1 MMLPV
6 AFHVVPG
13 QENRIRN
20 ALKKKKGCRIKITKS
35 ETDGPHRLLVTPAM
49 LKRYQKA
56 AKGDPVP
63 LHFKHEHLIENMH
76 HQGGFLP
83 LIAAALAPV
92 LGGIA
97 AGAIERGIAGSGLHG
112 PHRTSGCHGGHGLY
126 LNPYQGQGLYLNPYP
141 Y

>member
-20 ALKKKKGCRIKITKS
+20 ALKKKKGCRIKVTKS
-35 ETDGPHRLLVTPAM
+35 QVGGPHRLLITSSL

-56 AKGDPVP
+56 GEGESVP
-63 LHFKHEHLIENMH
+63 LQFKHEHLMENMH
-76 HQGGFLP
+76 HSGGFLP
-83 LIAAALAPV
+83 LIAALAPV

-97 AGAIERGIAGSGLHG
+97 AGAIERGIAGSGIG
-112 PHRTSGCHGGHGLY
+112 PRTSGCH
-126 LNPYQGQGLYLNPYP
+126 GQGLYLNPYP

>member
-20 ALKKKKGCRIKITKS
+20 ALKKKKGCRIKVTKS
-35 ETDGPHRLLVTPAM
+35 DTIGPHRLLVTPAM

-56 AKGDPVP
+56 AKGGPVP
-63 LHFKHEHLIENMH
+63 LHFKHEHLVENMN

-83 LIAAALAPV
+83 LIAALAPV

-112 PHRTSGCHGGHGLY
+112 PYRTPGCHGGVGSH
-126 LNPYQGQGLYLNPYP
+126 QGQGLYLNPYP

>member
-1 MMLPV
+1 MLPV

-20 ALKKKKGCRIKITKS
+20 ALKKKKGCRINVTKS
-35 ETDGPHRLLVTPAM
+35 QASGPHRLLITSSM

-56 AKGDPVP
+56 LEGKTVP
-63 LHFKHEHLIENMH
+63 LQFKHAHLIENMH
-76 HQGGFLP
+76 HSGGFLP
-83 LIAAALAPV
+83 LIAALAPV

-112 PHRTSGCHGGHGLY
+112 PHRTSGCHGKC
-126 LNPYQGQGLYLNPYP
+126 QGQGLYLNPYP

>member
-20 ALKKKKGCRIKITKS
+20 ALKKKKGCRIKVIKS
-35 ETDGPHRLLVTPAM
+35 DTIGPHRLLVTSAM
-49 LKRYQKA
+49 LKHYQKA
-56 AKGDPVP
+56 AKGHPVP
-63 LHFKHEHLIENMH
+63 LQFKHEHLIENMN

-83 LIAAALAPV
+83 LIAALAPV

-97 AGAIERGIAGSGLHG
+97 AGAIERGIAGSGLG
-112 PHRTSGCHGGHGLY
+112 PRTSGYH
-126 LNPYQGQGLYLNPYP
+126 QGQGLYLNPYP

>member
-20 ALKKKKGCRIKITKS
+20 ALKKKKGCRIKVTKS
-35 ETDGPHRLLVTPAM
+35 QAVGPHRLLVTSSM

-56 AKGDPVP
+56 AKGHPVP
-63 LHFKHEHLIENMH
+63 LQFKHEHLIENMN

-83 LIAAALAPV
+83 LIAALAPV

-97 AGAIERGIAGSGLHG
+97 AGAIERGIAGSGLG
-112 PHRTSGCHGGHGLY
+112 PRTSGCYGL
-126 LNPYQGQGLYLNPYP
+126 NQGQGLYLNPYP

>member
-1 MMLPV
+1 MLPV

-20 ALKKKKGCRIKITKS
+20 ALKKKKGCRINVTKS
-35 ETDGPHRLLVTPAM
+35 QASGPHRLLITSSM

-56 AKGDPVP
+56 LEGKTVP
-63 LHFKHEHLIENMH
+63 LQFKHAHLIENMH
-76 HQGGFLP
+76 HSGVFLP
-83 LIAAALAPV
+83 LIAALAPV

-97 AGAIERGIAGSGLHG
+97 AGAIEHGIAGSGLHG
-112 PHRTSGCHGGHGLY
+112 PHRTSGCHGKC
-126 LNPYQGQGLYLNPYP
+126 QGQGLYLNPYP

>member
-1 MMLPV
+1 MLLPV

-20 ALKKKKGCRIKITKS
+20 ALKKKKGCRIKVTKS
-35 ETDGPHRLLVTPAM
+35 DTAGPHHLLVSPAM

-56 AKGDPVP
+56 AKGGPVP
-63 LHFKHEHLIENMH
+63 LHFKHEHLVENMKH
-76 HQGGFLP
+76 RGGFLP

-97 AGAIERGIAGSGLHG
+97 AGAIERGIAGSGIHT
-112 PHRTSGCHGGHGLY
+112 PYRTSGCHGTG
-126 LNPYQGQGLYLNPYP
+126 NGLYLNPYP

>member
-20 ALKKKKGCRIKITKS
+20 ALKKKKGCRIRVTKS
-35 ETDGPHRLLVTPAM
+35 QAGGPHRLLITSSM
-49 LKRYQKA
+49 LKRYHKA
-56 AKGDPVP
+56 GEGESVP
-63 LHFKHEHLIENMH
+63 LQFKHEHLMENMRH
-76 HQGGFLP
+76 SGGFLP
-83 LIAAALAPV
+83 LIAALAPV

-97 AGAIERGIAGSGLHG
+97 AGAIERGIAGSGIG
-112 PHRTSGCHGGHGLY
+112 PRTSGGR
-126 LNPYQGQGLYLNPYP
+126 QGQGLYLNPYP

>member
-1 MMLPV
+1 MLLPV

-20 ALKKKKGCRIKITKS
+20 ALKKKKGCRIKVTKS
-35 ETDGPHRLLVTPAM
+35 DTVGPHHLLVSPAM

-56 AKGDPVP
+56 AKGGPVP
-63 LHFKHEHLIENMH
+63 LHFKHEHLVENMKRR
-76 HQGGFLP
+76 GGFLP

-92 LGGIA
+92 LGDIA
-97 AGAIERGIAGSGLHG
+97 AGAIERGIAGSRIHT
-112 PHRTSGCHGGHGLY
+112 PYRTSGSHGTGS
-126 LNPYQGQGLYLNPYP
+126 GLYLNPYP

>member
-20 ALKKKKGCRIKITKS
+20 ALKKKKGCRIKVTKS
-35 ETDGPHRLLVTPAM
+35 DTIGPHRLLVTPAM

-56 AKGDPVP
+56 AKGHPVP
-63 LHFKHEHLIENMH
+63 LQFKHEHLIENMN

-83 LIAAALAPV
+83 LIAALAPV

-97 AGAIERGIAGSGLHG
+97 AGAIERGIAGSGLG
-112 PHRTSGCHGGHGLY
+112 PRTSGYH
-126 LNPYQGQGLYLNPYP
+126 QGQGLYLNPYP

>member
-20 ALKKKKGCRIKITKS
+20 ALKKKKGCRIKVIKS
-35 ETDGPHRLLVTPAM
+35 DTIGPHRLLVTSAM

-56 AKGDPVP
+56 AKGHPVP
-63 LHFKHEHLIENMH
+63 LQFKHEHLIENMN

-83 LIAAALAPV
+83 LIAALAPV

-97 AGAIERGIAGSGLHG
+97 AGAIERGIAGSGLG
-112 PHRTSGCHGGHGLY
+112 PRTSGYH
-126 LNPYQGQGLYLNPYP
+126 QGQGLYLNPYP

>member
-1 MMLPV
+1 MLPV
-6 AFHVVPG
+6 SFHVVPG

-20 ALKKKKGCRIKITKS
+20 ALKKKKGCRIKVTKS
-35 ETDGPHRLLVTPAM
+35 NTDGPHRLLVTPAM

-56 AKGDPVP
+56 TKNPVP
-63 LHFKHEHLIENMH
+63 LQFKHEHLIENMH

-112 PHRTSGCHGGHGLY
+112 THRNSGCHGGHGLY